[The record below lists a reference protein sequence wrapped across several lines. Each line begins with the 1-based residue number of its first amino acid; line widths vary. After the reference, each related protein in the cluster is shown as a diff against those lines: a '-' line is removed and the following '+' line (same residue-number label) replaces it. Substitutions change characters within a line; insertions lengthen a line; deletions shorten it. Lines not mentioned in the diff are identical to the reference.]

1 MKKDVWMTTEG
12 LQVDFDEPKE
22 DAYVKVHLGD
32 LQGDFISLDSKK
44 MRLTFE
50 TSDIE
55 LALNYIQSSPKEG
68 VIVYGNFLHKLVWEN
83 HNYSIKR
90 MTKYTLL
97 VIVEET
103 NEQK

>member
-1 MKKDVWMTTEG
+1 MNKDVWMTSEG
-12 LQVDFDEPKE
+12 LQVDFAEPS
-22 DAYVKVHLGD
+22 DPTYIKVHLGD
-32 LQGDFISLDSKK
+32 LQGDFISLDSEK

-55 LALNYIQSSPKEG
+55 LSLNYIQNSPKEAI
-68 VIVYGNFLHKLVWEN
+68 IVYGNFLHKLVWEN

-90 MTKYTLL
+90 MTKHTLL
-97 VIVEET
+97 VTVEET

>member
-1 MKKDVWMTTEG
+1 MNTDVWMTSEG
-12 LQVDFDEPKE
+12 LQVDLDEPKE
-22 DAYVKVHLGD
+22 KAYVKVHLGD
-32 LQGDFISLDSKK
+32 LHGDFISLDSKK

-55 LALNYIQSSPKEG
+55 LALNYIHNAPKEAI
-68 VIVYGNFLHKLVWEN
+68 IVYGNFLHKLAWEN

-97 VIVEET
+97 VTVEET
-103 NEQK
+103 NEQE

>member
-1 MKKDVWMTTEG
+1 MSNDVWMTTEG
-12 LQVDFDEPKE
+12 LQVDFDEPSK
-22 DAYVKVHLGD
+22 DAYIKVHLGD
-32 LQGDFISLDSKK
+32 LRGDFVSLDSKK

-55 LALNYIQSSPKEG
+55 LALNYIQNSPKEG
-68 VIVYGNFLHKLVWEN
+68 IIVYGNFLHKLTWEN

>member
-1 MKKDVWMTTEG
+1 MTSEG
-12 LQVDFDEPKE
+12 LQINFEEPKE
-22 DAYVKVHLGD
+22 DVYVKVHYGD
-32 LQGDFISLDSKK
+32 LKGDFVSLDSKK

-55 LALNYIQSSPKEG
+55 LALNYIQNAPKEG
-68 VIVYGNFLHKLVWEN
+68 IISYGNFLHKLTWEN